1 MVRPEAISVE
11 APESEATLPPT
22 DLLPVALDSLL
33 PTLAAAAHLPDRWTV
48 KSTQTVSSVH
58 AVVTSLVEVEAP
70 VPALVESSGSRLDE
84 SQHVVST
91 RDNFDIDIKKFLPLR
106 LRQMRAVQTAVRL
119 SHDAVIGNETVV
131 QRCLAI

>member
-1 MVRPEAISVE
+1 
-11 APESEATLPPT
+11 
-22 DLLPVALDSLL
+22 
-33 PTLAAAAHLPDRWTV
+33 
-48 KSTQTVSSVH
+48 
-58 AVVTSLVEVEAP
+58 